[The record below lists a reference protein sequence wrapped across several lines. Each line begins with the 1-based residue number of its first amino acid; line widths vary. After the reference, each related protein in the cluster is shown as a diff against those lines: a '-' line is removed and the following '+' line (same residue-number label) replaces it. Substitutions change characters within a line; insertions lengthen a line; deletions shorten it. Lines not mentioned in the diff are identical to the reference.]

1 MTKRSEGNG
10 ARKLAEQLRA
20 DPPVLA
26 EMTRARL
33 EKRLVDA
40 ALGGGSVVDGS
51 ASNMEHG
58 SAATGS
64 ARGGSAVRARGL
76 MRGRVATGAGLLA
89 IAAAAAVV
97 VMTRGTDGS
106 VAPDGGAAP
115 VQPGIATFEA
125 MGGEQPVRRGAF
137 REGEPIATQVGQR
150 VQVRFARSR
159 IDVTPE
165 TRVEFARL
173 RPNDVRIKLDLGRV
187 DVAFHP
193 RHRGAEHLTID
204 TPSARVE
211 VVGTEFTV
219 ELDAAGA
226 TTVRVTEGVVRVVPL
241 DGSAPQLVHAGA
253 RTRVIASLARPASGA
268 MASHGAAEPGAEPLA
283 ADMAGADAL
292 AAAVPGAPLQ
302 GTAAL
307 AATTPVANAA
317 LMGER
322 SPAVAGIAPPPGER
336 SVTATTAAPETPTV
350 EARFAAA
357 SRLYQRAQLE
367 QAEEALRPLAH
378 DAQAAPSLR
387 RNAANMLGDI
397 YKGWHRLDSAASEFD
412 RACALGLDEGCYS
425 LGGVAETLGD
435 NDRAR
440 VAYNRYLR
448 RAPDGALAMQARSR
462 LCRPLGV
469 SEACY
474 GSVVT
479 PYTP

>member
-10 ARKLAEQLRA
+10 ARKIADTLRA
-20 DPPVLA
+20 EPPVLA
-26 EMTRARL
+26 EMTRGRL

-40 ALGGGSVVDGS
+40 ALSGSGV
-51 ASNMEHG
+51 EHG
-58 SAATGS
+58 SADRGS
-64 ARGGSAVRARGL
+64 ADRGSVT
-76 MRGRVATGAGLLA
+76 RGRLLAGAGILA

-97 VMTRGTDGS
+97 VMTRGADGV
-106 VAPDGGAAP
+106 VASG
-115 VQPGIATFEA
+115 VTQPGIATFEA

-137 REGEPIATQVGQR
+137 REGEVVATKVGQR
-150 VQVRFARSR
+150 VQVRFAQSR

-165 TRVEFARL
+165 TRAEFARL

-193 RHRGAEHLTID
+193 QHRGAEHLTID

-241 DGSAPQLVHAGA
+241 DGSAPQLVRAGM
-253 RTRVIASLARPASGA
+253 RTRVLASLARTAGTSVATGVL
-268 MASHGAAEPGAEPLA
+268 AAPGATADTDALHNA
-283 ADMAGADAL
+283 APAGTDAL
-292 AAAVPGAPLQ
+292 AMVPGAPLP
-302 GTAAL
+302 GAAAL
-307 AATTPVANAA
+307 AGATPTNAA
-317 LMGER
+317 LVAER
-322 SPAVAGIAPPPGER
+322 APGVAAIARAPAGPAVTAAIAPAE
-336 SVTATTAAPETPTV
+336 APTV

-357 SRLYQRAQLE
+357 SRLYHREQLE
-367 QAEEALRPLAH
+367 QAEEALLPLAH
-378 DAQAAPSLR
+378 DTQVSPSLR

-397 YKGWHRLDSAASEFD
+397 YKGWHRLDAAATEYD
-412 RACALGLDEGCYS
+412 RACALGLDEACYS
-425 LGGVAETLGD
+425 LGGVAETLVD

-440 VAYNRYLR
+440 VAYNTYLR
-448 RAPDGALAMQARSR
+448 RAPDGALAMQARAR
-462 LCRPLGV
+462 LCRPLGI

-479 PYTP
+479 PYRP